1 MARLMYQLR
10 RAVVYVT
17 SSCQLGTAGFA
28 PVLARVPMG
37 HVVVGNRLDL
47 DCLLAKEGGVCTSY
61 WGPPAVPTKQV
72 WAGGPSYGEEA
83 KR

>member
-1 MARLMYQLR
+1 MYQLR

-28 PVLARVPMG
+28 PVLAGVPMG

-47 DCLLAKEGGVCTSY
+47 DCLLSKEGHNPINYKLIKLFALMKT
-61 WGPPAVPTKQV
+61 
-72 WAGGPSYGEEA
+72 
-83 KR
+83 